1 MTFSRHVVDLNV
13 VIDVVLNDQEYDQCE
28 ISLLLRK
35 CSRKTFCNNKKYVMI
50 KNIE

>member
-13 VIDVVLNDQEYDQCE
+13 VIDVVLNDQEYDQYE

-35 CSRKTFCNNKKYVMI
+35 CSRKTLCKKY
-50 KNIE
+50 